1 MFTHTAA
8 PWHAA
13 TLLGAL
19 LAAMPAVAQHT
30 AIDPAAGVPET
41 RYQSAHVQRQPAAAA
56 TTPDR
61 NWQESNRIVAG
72 QPAHAHHAD
81 HSARAD
87 HAAHSDH
94 SAHAGHAK
102 PAQKSPP
109 KGDGPEHHGHH
120 EHGEHH

>member
-8 PWHAA
+8 PWRAA
-13 TLLGAL
+13 ALLSAM

-30 AIDPAAGVPET
+30 ADNPAAGVPET
-41 RYQSAHVQRQPAAAA
+41 RYQSAHVQRPPVAAA

-72 QPAHAHHAD
+72 QPAHAHAATHATHAD
-81 HSARAD
+81 HAG
-87 HAAHSDH
+87 H

-102 PAQKSPP
+102 PAQKEQP
-109 KGDGPEHHGHH
+109 KADHQGHHGHH
-120 EHGEHH
+120 GHGEHH